1 MSYAIIRN
9 ENHKVGAVP
18 LLERH
23 NERLNHNY
31 SNKDI
36 DPSRTSENYHLKK
49 IQAESYLQE
58 FDRIRTRQGL
68 KGNLRLQGKKQST
81 ILCEFVITSDK
92 EFFDRLGGERTRQ
105 FFSHAYDF
113 VCSKAGGEQYVLSAV
128 VHMDEATPHMH
139 VAFIPVINGKDRK
152 GNPCKRINCSE
163 FWKGRDSYSRLQDEY
178 YDFITSRGYDLE
190 RGEKGSTAQHLSVA
204 EYKLKK
210 TDEQLAEMSKQ
221 IAEIENIEEVK
232 TTNLP
237 LNTVAIRRDDFEIL
251 SAAAKNYVVAKNAEA
266 ENIQLKA
273 ECLSLK
279 NENEALKTER
289 YNLSDQLHQL
299 EYEYGRF
306 YETVADD
313 VDLAE
318 ENERLKNENTVI
330 GKQVHTL
337 SEDVMLLKQERYEL
351 EKQVEDK
358 DKELTEKSEQ
368 IATLNTELTQTK
380 FLPKVLQEK
389 FDRVMEFIRN
399 HSLKEKLEEFLKP
412 AVKYKIR

>member
-9 ENHKVGAVP
+9 ENHKMNAVP

-36 DPSRTSENYHLKK
+36 DLSRTSENYHLKI
-49 IQAESYLQE
+49 IQAETYQQE
-58 FDRIRTRQGL
+58 FERIRTRQEL
-68 KGNLRLQGKKQST
+68 KGNLRLHGEKQST
-81 ILCEFVITSDK
+81 VLCEFVITSDK
-92 EFFDRLGGERTRQ
+92 EFFDRLGKERTRR
-105 FFSHAYDF
+105 FFEDAYDF
-113 VCSKAGGEQYVLSAV
+113 VTAKVGGEQYVLSAV

-190 RGEKGSTAQHLSVA
+190 RGEKGSTAEHLTVA

-210 TDEQLAEMSKQ
+210 TEEQLAATTEQLAEIK
-221 IAEIENIEEVK
+221 NIEEIK
-232 TTNLP
+232 TANLP
-237 LNTVAIRRDDFEIL
+237 LNTVAIKKDDFETL
-251 SAAAKNYVVAKNAEA
+251 SAAAKNYVGAKNAEA
-266 ENIQLKA
+266 ENIQLKV
-273 ECLSLK
+273 ECLSLR
-279 NENEALKTER
+279 NENEKLKSEKD
-289 YNLSDQLHQL
+289 NLSGQLHQL

-313 VDLAE
+313 IDLVE
-318 ENERLKNENTVI
+318 ENKKLKKENEVI
-330 GKQVHTL
+330 SSQVHILTN
-337 SEDVMLLKQERYEL
+337 DVMCLKQERYQL
-351 EKQVEDK
+351 EKRIEDK
-358 DKELTEKSEQ
+358 EK
-368 IATLNTELTQTK
+368 ELTQTK
-380 FLPKVLQEK
+380 SLLKALQEK

-399 HSLKEKLEEFLKP
+399 HRLKEKLEEFLKP
-412 AVKYKIR
+412 VTHRKSR

>member
-9 ENHKVGAVP
+9 ENHKMNAVP

-36 DPSRTSENYHLKK
+36 DLSRTSENYHLKK
-49 IQAESYLQE
+49 IQAETYQQE
-58 FDRIRTRQGL
+58 FDRIRIRQEL

-81 ILCEFVITSDK
+81 VLCEFVITSDK
-92 EFFDRLGGERTRQ
+92 DFFDRLGTDRMKR
-105 FFSHAYDF
+105 FFQDAYDF
-113 VCSKAGGEQYVLSAV
+113 VTAKAGGEQYILSAV

-190 RGEKGSTAQHLSVA
+190 RGEKGSTAEHLSVA

-210 TDEQLAEMSKQ
+210 TEKQLAATTEQLT
-221 IAEIENIEEVK
+221 EIKNIEEIK

-237 LNTVAIRRDDFEIL
+237 LNTVAIKKDDFEML
-251 SAAAKNYVVAKNAEA
+251 SAAAKKYVGAKNAEA
-266 ENIQLKA
+266 ENAQLKE

-279 NENEALKTER
+279 NENESLKSER
-289 YNLSDQLHQL
+289 DNLTGQLHQL

-306 YETVADD
+306 YETVADE
-313 VDLAE
+313 VALAE
-318 ENERLKNENTVI
+318 ENEELKKENEVVSA
-330 GKQVHTL
+330 QVHTL

-351 EKQVEDK
+351 EKRIEDN
-358 DKELTEKSEQ
+358 ER
-368 IATLNTELTQTK
+368 ELTQTK
-380 FLPKVLQEK
+380 SLLKALQEK
-389 FDRVMEFIRN
+389 FDRVMDFIKRHN
-399 HSLKEKLEEFLKP
+399 LKEKLEEFLKP
-412 AVKYKIR
+412 AVKHKSR

>member
-9 ENHKVGAVP
+9 KNHKMNAVP

-36 DPSRTSENYHLKK
+36 DLSRTSENYHLKI
-49 IQAESYLQE
+49 IQAETYQQE
-58 FDRIRTRQGL
+58 FERIRTRQEL
-68 KGNLRLQGKKQST
+68 KGNLRLHGEKQST
-81 ILCEFVITSDK
+81 VLCEFVITSDK
-92 EFFDRLGGERTRQ
+92 EFFDRLGKERTRR
-105 FFSHAYDF
+105 FFEDAYDF
-113 VCSKAGGEQYVLSAV
+113 VTAKVGGEQYVLSAV

-190 RGEKGSTAQHLSVA
+190 RGEKGSTAEHLTVA

-210 TDEQLAEMSKQ
+210 TEEQLAATTEQLAEIK
-221 IAEIENIEEVK
+221 NIEEIK
-232 TTNLP
+232 TANLP
-237 LNTVAIRRDDFEIL
+237 LNTVAIKKDDFETL
-251 SAAAKNYVVAKNAEA
+251 SAAAKNYVGAKNAEA
-266 ENIQLKA
+266 ENIQLKV
-273 ECLSLK
+273 ECLSLR
-279 NENEALKTER
+279 NENEKLKSEKD
-289 YNLSDQLHQL
+289 NLSGQLHQL

-313 VDLAE
+313 IDLVE
-318 ENERLKNENTVI
+318 ENKKLKKENEVI
-330 GKQVHTL
+330 SSQVHILTN
-337 SEDVMLLKQERYEL
+337 DVMCLKQERYQL
-351 EKQVEDK
+351 EKRIEDK
-358 DKELTEKSEQ
+358 EK
-368 IATLNTELTQTK
+368 ELTQTK
-380 FLPKVLQEK
+380 SLLKALQEK

-399 HSLKEKLEEFLKP
+399 HRLKEKLEEFLKP
-412 AVKYKIR
+412 VTHRKSR